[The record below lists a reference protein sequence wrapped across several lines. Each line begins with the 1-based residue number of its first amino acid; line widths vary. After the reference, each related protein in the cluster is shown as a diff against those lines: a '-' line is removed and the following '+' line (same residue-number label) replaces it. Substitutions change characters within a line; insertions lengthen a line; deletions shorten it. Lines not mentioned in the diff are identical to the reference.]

1 MKNWMAIV
9 VAVIS
14 ASAAAH
20 AGQATP
26 VMTPQYATVPATNPQ
41 TIPLSEA
48 IQEGVRA
55 YRLGDFPTATAL
67 LTAGA
72 EAGEAKAQRYLGY
85 MMIEDET
92 ASVEKLLGGV
102 QLLKQAARAGDYA
115 ALIRLEDLRR
125 KGLAHSPTLEDMI
138 EIEMVRAES
147 GDPVAAW
154 RLAERYELGDGVV
167 ASEVDMV
174 RWLAIT
180 AEAEIAR
187 FPKADEAAFRLCE
200 TFALGENTQNP
211 DRARHWCAKAADHG
225 HAGAAIVLRRLASL

>member
-1 MKNWMAIV
+1 MKNWMAAV

-14 ASAAAH
+14 VSAVAQ
-20 AGQATP
+20 AGQAIP
-26 VMTPQYATVPATNPQ
+26 EATPQYASVPATNSQ
-41 TIPLSEA
+41 TISLSEA

-67 LTAGA
+67 LTVGA
-72 EAGEAKAQRYLGY
+72 DAGEPKAQRYLGY
-85 MMIEDET
+85 MLIEGEA
-92 ASVEKLLGGV
+92 ASAENLLGGV

-125 KGLAHSPTLEDMI
+125 KELAHSPTLKDMI
-138 EIEMVRAES
+138 EIETVRAES

-174 RWLAIT
+174 RWLEIT
-180 AEAEIAR
+180 AEAEKAR

-211 DRARHWCAKAADHG
+211 DRARHWCAKAADNG